1 MKYALRSILVRNSIE
16 PAKTGNCTHFEDALC
31 QPHGLVT
38 YSSQRHKSRVYTE
51 EYDPET
57 ASCEKLLIELDQ
69 EGPSEMLD
77 NVLYY
82 IGGYILQ
89 SLLHKVDCEQ
99 CKEALLLV
107 TENPHGQNMVF
118 YPLQA
123 KFTCFKQTGGLLSPS
138 IALLKILKAAEVIF
152 RRRVI
157 EQGKGI
163 CFDKNLSA
171 AIQSAVVEQFGSAVF
186 DQSQEHFFDHSL
198 SIEADHLRT
207 LLRLVTEKYVLLCLK
222 TYSKRFT
229 EMMVHKNEPSLRHRL
244 TKTILFK
251 NQ

>member
-1 MKYALRSILVRNSIE
+1 
-16 PAKTGNCTHFEDALC
+16 
-31 QPHGLVT
+31 
-38 YSSQRHKSRVYTE
+38 
-51 EYDPET
+51 
-57 ASCEKLLIELDQ
+57 
-69 EGPSEMLD
+69 MLD

-89 SLLHKVDCEQ
+89 SLLRKVDCEQ
-99 CKEALLLV
+99 CKEALLLD

-123 KFTCFKQTGGLLSPS
+123 KFTCFKQTGGLLFPS

-171 AIQSAVVEQFGSAVF
+171 AILSAVVEQFGSAVF

-198 SIEADHLRT
+198 SIEADHLTT

-229 EMMVHKNEPSLRHRL
+229 EMVVHKNEPSLRHRL

>member
-1 MKYALRSILVRNSIE
+1 
-16 PAKTGNCTHFEDALC
+16 
-31 QPHGLVT
+31 
-38 YSSQRHKSRVYTE
+38 
-51 EYDPET
+51 
-57 ASCEKLLIELDQ
+57 
-69 EGPSEMLD
+69 MLD
-77 NVLYY
+77 NTLYY

-89 SLLHKVDCEQ
+89 SLLSKVDCEQ
-99 CKEALLLV
+99 CKEALLD

-123 KFTCFKQTGGLLSPS
+123 KFTCFKQNGGLLFPS
-138 IALLKILKAAEVIF
+138 MALLKILKAAEVIF
-152 RRRVI
+152 RRRIV

-171 AIQSAVVEQFGSAVF
+171 AIQSTVVEQLGLAVF

-198 SIEADHLRT
+198 SIEADHLTT
-207 LLRLVTEKYVLLCLK
+207 LLRLVTEKYVLLRLK
-222 TYSKRFT
+222 TYSMRFT
-229 EMMVHKNEPSLRHRL
+229 EMVVHKSEPSLRHRL